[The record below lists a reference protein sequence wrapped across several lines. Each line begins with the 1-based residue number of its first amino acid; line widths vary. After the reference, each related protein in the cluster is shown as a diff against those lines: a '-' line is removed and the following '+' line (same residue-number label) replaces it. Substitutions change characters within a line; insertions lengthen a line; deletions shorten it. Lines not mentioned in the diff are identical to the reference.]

1 MTSNT
6 MTRRICTAAA
16 LCLAAIVAMRAQA
29 PASGQRIISLVP
41 AVTEMLFAMGAGP
54 DVVGVS
60 SFDTYPPEVASRTRV
75 GALVDPDYERI
86 LTLRPTLVVVYG
98 SQVELMARLA
108 RSRIPVFPYRHF
120 HLTDVTTTIREVG
133 TRVGHAAQADTV
145 ANGIEAELADVR
157 RRVADQP
164 RPKTMLVFSRE
175 VGALRGIYASG
186 GVGFLHDLLVTAGA
200 ADVFADVTRE
210 NVQVSSEQLLAR
222 PPEVILE
229 LWPSKGWS
237 AAREA
242 QERAVWRQLPSLPAV
257 RTNRIY
263 MLADDKLTIPGPRVG
278 QVARALADVLH
289 PGR

>member
-1 MTSNT
+1 MNLS
-6 MTRRICTAAA
+6 RRVVIALVLVAAA
-16 LCLAAIVAMRAQA
+16 IAGATAQTL
-29 PASGQRIISLVP
+29 PTGQRIISLIP
-41 AVTEMLFAMGAGP
+41 AVTEMLFAMDAGP

-86 LTLRPTLVVVYG
+86 LMLRPTLVVAYG
-98 SQVELMARLA
+98 SQTDLIARLGRA
-108 RSRIPVFPYRHF
+108 QIAVFPYRHVG
-120 HLTDVTTTIREVG
+120 LADVTTTIRELG
-133 TRVGHAAQADTV
+133 ARVGHGQKADALAARID
-145 ANGIEAELADVR
+145 AELADVR
-157 RRVADQP
+157 RRVAGQP

-200 ADVFADVTRE
+200 TDAFADVMRE

-222 PPEVILE
+222 APEIIVE

-237 AAREA
+237 PAREA
-242 QERAVWRQLPSLPAV
+242 QERAAWRQLPALPAV
-257 RTNRIY
+257 RANRVY

-278 QVARALADVLH
+278 EIARALAAVLH
-289 PGR
+289 P